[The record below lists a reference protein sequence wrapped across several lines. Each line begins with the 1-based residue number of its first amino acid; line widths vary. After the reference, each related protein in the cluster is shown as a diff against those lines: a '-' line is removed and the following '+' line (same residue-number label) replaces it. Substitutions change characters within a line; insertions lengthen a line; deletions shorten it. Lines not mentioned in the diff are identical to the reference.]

1 MRAARDSP
9 VSAALIHDMSNLVR
23 ATPHT
28 PTAGAPG
35 ATPPQPPP
43 GRLDYTKLVT
53 ITSWGALPIPVERPL
68 RTVWDLAKVETR
80 RRGGAYRQVASAWGL
95 APGQLARVTQARPL
109 EQRVDG
115 KLAPAG
121 KWRPET
127 ESVTPLSSLVRL
139 QRPDTGPGSAGSDG
153 TVELGRQTN
162 DVLDAIPADVRR
174 LLGAGVEVADAI
186 LRGSDLELVRALAVN
201 GNKVVAVSLS
211 RRREAGRA
219 GPWRVDA
226 WQGEISAETE
236 APAPGPGRQ
245 VAGTGLRALLGGRR

>member
-1 MRAARDSP
+1 M
-9 VSAALIHDMSNLVR
+9 HDMGNLIR

-35 ATPPQPPP
+35 ATPQSPP
-43 GRLDYTKLVT
+43 GRLDYNRLVT
-53 ITSWGALPIPVERPL
+53 ITSWGALPITVDRPL
-68 RTVWDLAKVETR
+68 RAVWDLAKVETR
-80 RRGGAYRQVASAWGL
+80 RRDGTYRQVASAWAL

-127 ESVTPLSSLVRL
+127 ESVTLLSSLVRL
-139 QRPDTGPGSAGSDG
+139 QRPGAGPGSAG
-153 TVELGRQTN
+153 TVGLGQRTN
-162 DVLDAIPADVRR
+162 DVLTVIPDDVRR
-174 LLGAGVEVADAI
+174 LLGDGIEVADAI

-201 GNKVVAVSLS
+201 GSRVVAVSLS

-219 GPWRVDA
+219 GPWQVDA
-226 WQGEISAETE
+226 WQGEVSAETVVT
-236 APAPGPGRQ
+236 APAPGRQ